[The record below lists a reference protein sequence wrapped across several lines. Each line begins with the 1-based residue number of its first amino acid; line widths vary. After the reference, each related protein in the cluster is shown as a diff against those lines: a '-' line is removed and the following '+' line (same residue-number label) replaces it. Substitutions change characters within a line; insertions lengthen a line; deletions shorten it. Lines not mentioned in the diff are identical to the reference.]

1 MASPYR
7 SSPTSEVSTRSRDAG
22 IVGDIIDQFS
32 DRFAFYRELVQN
44 SIDAETETID
54 IAIRYDGAQNTLLV
68 SVTDRGGGM
77 PKDVIE
83 NKLLVLFRSSKEG
96 DASKIGK
103 FGIGFVSVFAIQ
115 PSLVRVISNHAG
127 MRHTLHLYPDLS
139 YELFDSGRISQTGT
153 RVELEIPMNPEGV
166 KDFAQTSLRALQRWC
181 RHASVMITL
190 EAYGPGDEKLLEERI
205 DRPLSL
211 DQALVSVEGS
221 TTDGALRAVV
231 GISHIRYSGFF
242 NQGLLLYETSRPII
256 EGLSFVVQ
264 DARLGHTLSRDNVR
278 RDRHYERALDF
289 VRELGESLKA
299 EIPRALRDAVLG
311 GIPEVYQ
318 RTARAV
324 HRAKLH
330 ISAEEWPL
338 PLVDPIGSNHTG
350 LNHSTDVAAFLAAG
364 AWVADKPSPLTATLA
379 RAGIPVV
386 HQDWV
391 IGTDLQPSSWFRDRC
406 HPTQHVALHL
416 TQASLVE
423 LSPSDLLFLDL
434 LAETLDRS
442 FRRPSQVL
450 LANLSGLHQG
460 SLSVAGG
467 PSDAWIGDRG
477 AGWVL
482 NLGMATRNPFRTL
495 RRPALVLNANCLA
508 VRAARQAAESDPQ
521 LAAQTIT
528 RLLLIDR
535 EKLDVKRSEELFVHG
550 LEQILGGTR

>member
-1 MASPYR
+1 MDSPYR
-7 SSPTSEVSTRSRDAG
+7 SSPTSEVSTRPRDTG

-44 SIDAETETID
+44 SIDADTETID
-54 IAIRYDGAQNTLLV
+54 IAIRYDGARNTLIV
-68 SVTDRGGGM
+68 GVVDRGGGM

-96 DASKIGK
+96 DESKIGK

-115 PSLVRVISNHAG
+115 PSLVRVISNHAET
-127 MRHTLHLYPDLS
+127 RHTLHLYPDLS
-139 YELFDSGRISQTGT
+139 YELFDSGRIHQTGT
-153 RVELEIPMNPEGV
+153 CVELEIPMNPEGV
-166 KDFAQTSLRALQRWC
+166 KDFAEESLRALHRWC

-205 DRPLSL
+205 DRPLAL

-221 TTDGALRAVV
+221 TTDGALHAVV
-231 GISHIRYSGFF
+231 GISDIRYSGFF
-242 NQGLLLYETSRPII
+242 NHGLMLYETSRPII
-256 EGLSFVVQ
+256 AGLSFVAQ
-264 DARLGHTLSRDNVR
+264 DKRLGHTLSRDNVR
-278 RDRHYERALDF
+278 RDGHYERVLDF
-289 VRELGESLKA
+289 VRDLGESLKA
-299 EIPRALRDAVLG
+299 EIPRALRDAVLR
-311 GIPEVYQ
+311 GIPDIYQ
-318 RTARAV
+318 RTASAA
-324 HRAKLH
+324 HRAKLD
-330 ISAEEWPL
+330 ISAKEWPL
-338 PLVDPIGSNHTG
+338 PLVDPIGSNH
-350 LNHSTDVAAFLAAG
+350 STDVAAFRAAG

-379 RAGIPVV
+379 RARIPVV

-423 LSPSDLLFLDL
+423 LAPSDLLFLDL
-434 LAETLDRS
+434 LAETLDCS

-460 SLSVAGG
+460 SLAVAGG
-467 PSDAWIGDRG
+467 PSDAWVGDRG

-482 NLGMATRNPFRTL
+482 NLGMAIRNPFRTL

-508 VRAARQAAESDPQ
+508 LRTARQAAESDPQ
-521 LAAQTIT
+521 LAAQTIA

-550 LEQILGGTR
+550 IEQILGETR